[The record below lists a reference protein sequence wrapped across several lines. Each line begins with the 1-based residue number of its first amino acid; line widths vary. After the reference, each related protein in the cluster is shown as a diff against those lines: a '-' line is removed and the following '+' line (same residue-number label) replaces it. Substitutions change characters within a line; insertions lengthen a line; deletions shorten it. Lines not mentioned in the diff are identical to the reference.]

1 MVMTETQR
9 TTLYNQLTGAIGQE
23 AARTLMEQLPPSG
36 WEQVATKEDVK
47 ASENM
52 LLREIKAS
60 ETKVLGELKESEGR
74 LMIQI
79 ADSESRQGARIDET
93 NTRIDGMNTR
103 IDGMNTRID
112 ETNTRVDGMN
122 TRIDGMNTRIDET
135 NREMSELKGE
145 VRTGFAELKLAL
157 ARHNAVDGGCGC
169 RSGGVARRAL
179 DYRSPLTLRRDGAFG
194 RRGRRR

>member
-1 MVMTETQR
+1 MTETQR
-9 TTLYNQLTGAIGQE
+9 TTLYNQLSGAIGQE

-60 ETKVLGELKESEGR
+60 ETRVLGEVKQSEGR
-74 LMIQI
+74 LMIHI

-103 IDGMNTRID
+103 ID
-112 ETNTRVDGMN
+112 ETN
-122 TRIDGMNTRIDET
+122 TRIDGMNTRIDQTNTRLDETNTRIDGMNTRIDQT

-157 ARHNAVDGGCGC
+157 ARHTLWMAAAVV
-169 RSGGVARRAL
+169 GVAASL
-179 DYRSPLTLRRDGAFG
+179 AVPLTIALL
-194 RRGRRR
+194 

>member
-103 IDGMNTRID
+103 LDGRID
-112 ETNTRVDGMN
+112 QTN
-122 TRIDGMNTRIDET
+122 TRIDGT
-135 NREMSELKGE
+135 NRELSELKGE

-157 ARHNAVDGGCGC
+157 ARHTLWMAAAIV
-169 RSGGVARRAL
+169 GVAASL
-179 DYRSPLTLRRDGAFG
+179 AVPLTIALL
-194 RRGRRR
+194 